1 MAQIERLRQALS
13 ELEAELRDI
22 ESLEPE
28 SRAMLR
34 RVAGDIQARL
44 AHMDAGPS
52 TAAATPAAAS
62 EADAGTAVAAEE
74 SEANTDSLQGT
85 LQERV
90 VDFEASHPQLAM
102 ILTRVIDLLGQA
114 GI

>member
-13 ELEAELRDI
+13 ELETELRDI

-34 RVAGDIQARL
+34 RVASDIQARL
-44 AHMDAGPS
+44 ARLDAAPS
-52 TAAATPAAAS
+52 TAATTPATS
-62 EADAGTAVAAEE
+62 EAEASTAEAAEE
-74 SEANTDSLQGT
+74 TEADTDSLQGT